1 MKSSGSP
8 CFLIFP
14 GVEVRLRADENI
26 QQHICKVSAKGS
38 HRREPIYRKAIT
50 GSKRY
55 ILILLTA
62 CNGFPSGE
70 ARKWRRQGSHAD
82 RREACLPYGTQ
93 REGGMKSGCNVCRSR
108 AEEHVTDQ
116 PRKWRLH
123 ISPGGARGPGDLCLA
138 PTVAERR
145 RGGGART
152 VCQLAYFASLHTVAR
167 GQEWYTTRTEEY
179 GFFY

>member
-55 ILILLTA
+55 TPILLTA

-123 ISPGGARGPGDLCLA
+123 ISPGERAGERVQYVSLRILQAYILQPGGRNGTR
-138 PTVAERR
+138 PERR
-145 RGGGART
+145 NMD
-152 VCQLAYFASLHTVAR
+152 
-167 GQEWYTTRTEEY
+167 
-179 GFFY
+179 FFIE